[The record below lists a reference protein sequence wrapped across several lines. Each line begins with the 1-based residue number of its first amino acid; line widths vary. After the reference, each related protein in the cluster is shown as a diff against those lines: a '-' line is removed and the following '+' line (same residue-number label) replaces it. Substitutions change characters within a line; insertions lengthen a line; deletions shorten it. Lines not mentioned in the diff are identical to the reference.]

1 MNPLIVRIGEE
12 KFNSLKD
19 KKIVNFLDEKE
30 SNNFVNDLEHYPHAF
45 ILACLMDKQI
55 KAETAWKIPYKIYQL
70 LGTFDIY
77 ELGKISLEEYINIFE
92 SNKLHRFNK
101 VSAKIFY
108 DAVHRIIDDFN
119 GDVSLIW
126 KGKPSSAKVVYELLK
141 FNGCGLKI
149 ATMTANILAREFRIE
164 FSDYYSIDISTDVHI
179 NRVMRR
185 MGFVPKNADNSMVI
199 YKAREL
205 NPEFPGIIDFS
216 CWEIGRTYC
225 RPHNPKCEECIVRDE
240 CKKILDK

>member
-1 MNPLIVRIGEE
+1 MKPLIVRIGEE

-19 KKIVNFLDEKE
+19 EEIVNFLDEKE
-30 SNNFVNDLEHYPHAF
+30 INNFLNDLEHYPHAF
-45 ILACLMDKQI
+45 ILACLMDKQM

-77 ELGKISLEEYINIFE
+77 DLGKISLEEYINIFE

-126 KGKPSSAKVVYELLK
+126 KGKPSSARVAYELLK

-185 MGFVPKNADNSMVI
+185 MGFVPENADNTMVV

-225 RPHNPKCEECIVRDE
+225 RPQNPKCKECLVRGE
-240 CKKILDK
+240 CKKQIN

>member
-1 MNPLIVRIGEE
+1 MKPLIVRIGEE

-19 KKIVNFLDEKE
+19 KEIVNFLDEKE
-30 SNNFVNDLEHYPHAF
+30 INNFLNDLEHYPHAF
-45 ILACLMDKQI
+45 ILACLMDKQM

-92 SNKLHRFNK
+92 NNKLHRFNN

-225 RPHNPKCEECIVRDE
+225 RPQNPKCEECIVREE
-240 CKKILDK
+240 CKKQIN

>member
-1 MNPLIVRIGEE
+1 MKPLIVRIGEE
-12 KFNSLKD
+12 RFYSITNKQ
-19 KKIVNFLDEKE
+19 IVHFVDDDEQNIFL
-30 SNNFVNDLEHYPHAF
+30 NDLEKYPHAF
-45 ILACLMDKQI
+45 ILACLMDKQM
-55 KAETAWKIPYKIYQL
+55 KAEIAWQIPYKIYKL
-70 LGTFDIY
+70 LGSFDIND
-77 ELGKISLEEYINIFE
+77 LGKITLNEYIEMFE
-92 SNKLHRFNK
+92 KNKLHRFNK
-101 VSAKIFY
+101 TSAKIFY

-119 GDVSLIW
+119 GDASLIW
-126 KGKPSSAKVVYELLK
+126 KDKPSSAKVVFELLK

-149 ATMTANILAREFRIE
+149 ATMTANILARQFRIE

-185 MGFVPKNADNSMVI
+185 MGFVPKNADNSMVV

-225 RPHNPKCEECIVRDE
+225 RPQNPKCSECIVREE
-240 CKKILDK
+240 CKKIIE

>member
-1 MNPLIVRIGEE
+1 MKPLIVRIGEE
-12 KFNSLKD
+12 RFYSLENKE
-19 KKIVNFLDEKE
+19 IVHFLDDEE
-30 SNNFVNDLEHYPHAF
+30 INVFLNDLDKYPHAF
-45 ILACLMDKQI
+45 ILACLMDKQM
-55 KAETAWKIPYKIYQL
+55 KAEIAWKIPYKIYEL

-77 ELGKISLEEYINIFE
+77 ELGKISLDEYIEIFE
-92 SNKLHRFNK
+92 KNKLHRFNTT
-101 VSAKIFY
+101 SAKVFY
-108 DAVHRIIDDFN
+108 DAVHRILDDFN
-119 GDVSLIW
+119 GDVSKLW
-126 KGKPSSAKVVYELLK
+126 KGKPSSAKVVYEMLK

-149 ATMTANILAREFRIE
+149 ATMTANILARQFRIE

-185 MGFVPKNADNSMVI
+185 MGFVPEDADNTMVV

-225 RPHNPKCEECIVRDE
+225 RPQNPKCDKCIVKDE
-240 CKKILDK
+240 CKKKID

>member
-1 MNPLIVRIGEE
+1 MKPLIVRIGEE

-19 KKIVNFLDEKE
+19 EEIVNFLDEKE
-30 SNNFVNDLEHYPHAF
+30 INNFLNDLEHYPHAF
-45 ILACLMDKQI
+45 ILACLMDKQM

-77 ELGKISLEEYINIFE
+77 DLGKISLEEYINIFE

-101 VSAKIFY
+101 GSAKIFY

-126 KGKPSSAKVVYELLK
+126 KGKPSSARVVYELLK

-185 MGFVPKNADNSMVI
+185 MGFVPENADNTMVV

-225 RPHNPKCEECIVRDE
+225 RPQNPKCKECLVRGE
-240 CKKILDK
+240 CKKQIN